1 MTETGYFPPL
11 EEYQTQIRK
20 LPAPIYAPK
29 PLLPTPPTQNS
40 YSPVFGA
47 DTTTPDMSE
56 SLPIQ
61 ACSCSISDAC
71 ILETLALLQGSLGLL
86 RELSEQQDE
95 RDARLESLLIRPCQL
110 ETIIEDLLPHSDD
123 FDLPETTGSCVLL
136 RRDSYLPTPATPDLC
151 SYVRCRLD
159 DSLLDAVDAFAP
171 MQHFLS
177 SLLKLL
183 GFDTEDFRAHLRR
196 LKASRADH
204 DFDLM
209 CRAYEHLARS
219 SPKVYSSQ
227 FCEKLEALEA
237 AIEGVASQIALADDD
252 LESASSCEIVETVA
266 STKRFSCDVA
276 KLISIPRAAACA

>member
-29 PLLPTPPTQNS
+29 PLLPTPPTQKS

-47 DTTTPDMSE
+47 DTTTSDMNE
-56 SLPIQ
+56 PLPCQ

-95 RDARLESLLIRPCQL
+95 KDARLESLLIKPSQL

-123 FDLPETTGSCVLL
+123 FSVPETTGNCVLL

-159 DSLLDAVDAFAP
+159 DNLLDAVDAFAP

-183 GFDTEDFRAHLRR
+183 GLDSEEFRVHLRF
-196 LKASRADH
+196 LKASRADS
-204 DFDLM
+204 DADLM
-209 CRAYEHLARS
+209 CRAYDHLARS

-227 FCEKLEALEA
+227 FCEKLDALEA
-237 AIEGVASQIALADDD
+237 AIEGVASQMALADD

-276 KLISIPRAAACA
+276 KLISIPRAAVCA